1 MQVEVVV
8 GGVVVD
14 GGLRLGGR
22 GAAAPGV
29 DAFGW
34 RAHRLRHTVAA
45 GRAEVVDDQGRRLL
59 WIADPDTLAA
69 MGREGSG
76 APADAVLLSWT
87 GPVRVELGYAVA
99 RLRAGG
105 VLTSRSQLAVVLDP
119 DLPVPARRLAA
130 WGLRPVRPGDVL
142 RVERLAPLPIRPPG
156 IVDPSDPARAA
167 APAPAQGPGWYLQR
181 RPDDPGRADAAT
193 QLTRTLVLGP
203 SSSGKSQVAE
213 DLLAAEPV
221 VRYLATGPV
230 PDPAADPEWA
240 ARVAAHQARRPSW
253 WQTEQSDELAAALL
267 HAGPPMLVDAIGTW
281 VAGVMD
287 RAGCWQDA
295 ESRPAQARER
305 VQQEVDGVVKAWRA
319 AAAPVVAVSE
329 EVGWSVVPATAS
341 GREFRDVLGGL
352 NQALAQA
359 SDRVLLVVAGRV
371 VDLTGDTW

>member
-1 MQVEVVV
+1 MQVEVAV

-14 GGLRLGGR
+14 GGLRLVSR
-22 GAAAPGV
+22 GDAAPGV

-34 RAHRLRHTVAA
+34 RAHRLRHAVAA

-59 WIADPDTLAA
+59 WISHPDGLAA
-69 MGREGSG
+69 LGRDGS
-76 APADAVLLSWT
+76 APPADAVLLSWP
-87 GPVRVELGYAVA
+87 GPVRVELGYGIA

-105 VLTSRSQLAVVLDP
+105 VLTERTELVVLLEEDR
-119 DLPVPARRLAA
+119 PVPARRLAA
-130 WGLRPVRPGDVL
+130 WGLRAVRPGEVL
-142 RVERLAPLPIRPPG
+142 RVERAAPPPVLHPG
-156 IVDPSDPARAA
+156 LDPGDQGRGPGRRAGPAAAVGYDPS
-167 APAPAQGPGWYLQR
+167 
-181 RPDDPGRADAAT
+181 DPGRADADRRI
-193 QLTRTLVLGP
+193 TRTLVLGP

-240 ARVAAHQARRPSW
+240 ARVAAHQDRRPGW
-253 WQTEQSDELAAALL
+253 WQTEQSSELAAALL
-267 HAGPPMLVDAIGTW
+267 HAGAPMLVDAIGTW

-287 RAGCWQDA
+287 RAGCWQDSQ
-295 ESRPAQARER
+295 SRPGTARDQ
-305 VQQEVDGVVKAWRA
+305 VQREVDAVVRAWRA

-341 GREFRDVLGGL
+341 GRYFRDVLGGL

-371 VDLTGDTW
+371 VDLTGETW